1 MKYLSELNWTIIEV
15 ILLIFVFVVGFLIT
29 YLLLPYIIKLMQRKG
44 YVGIDIHKN
53 SKPKVAESGGLGIV
67 IGFTISSLF
76 LMLFFTSFSN
86 EIIIFLLTV
95 ILAGVIGYVD
105 DRIRLRSRYKILLLI
120 FSGSIFFFAINV
132 GFISISSPT
141 IPFLDQTRL
150 TIIYPFVIPIIF
162 AIFPNTVNMLEG
174 YNGEGSGTCLIAVFF
189 LLISGIIWD
198 SAEAIIF
205 SVPVIAVL
213 IAFFI
218 YNKFPAKI
226 FPGDVGTLSMGA
238 MIAGIILFGSL
249 EIAAFCAMLIHIF
262 NSFYVIYSARGF
274 IESGDIKGGKE
285 DIILLENDQIKASD
299 QKDAVLTLPRLILA
313 KGPLKEPELVKNFYA
328 ISVICGFFSII
339 SILFIQ
345 FTSGNFEFYGLFL
358 TFIVLLIPTIM
369 ILYKFPR
376 IRGIILLMVILLFI
390 ITFLLMLIEAYVMP
404 LPLEDI
410 DLKFVKIPINLIIS
424 ILLIIPVLLIWYL
437 ITIKYFWWEINK
449 MKNRL

>member
-1 MKYLSELNWTIIEV
+1 MRYLSELNWTIIEV

-76 LMLFFTSFSN
+76 LMLFFPSFSN

-262 NSFYVIYSARGF
+262 NSFYVIYSVRGF
-274 IESGDIKGGKE
+274 IESGDIKAGKE
-285 DIILLENDQIKASD
+285 DIILLKNDQIKASD

-339 SILFIQ
+339 SILFMQ

-358 TFIVLLIPTIM
+358 TFIVLLIPTII

-390 ITFLLMLIEAYVMP
+390 IMFLLMLIEAYIMP
-404 LPLEDI
+404 LPLEDL